1 MRPERGSDGDVARGS
16 NEHVGRGSD
25 EGKARAGAGM
35 KAKYYKSWHLAEDES
50 SFKVTEFEWTMIRF
64 YEAFSRTVT
73 TLGMLTIDADLKYS
87 EHLIL
92 HVIRM
97 QDRPKSSATIARMI
111 NRDDIP
117 NIQYSLR
124 KLEAKGLIEKVQE
137 NGAKTF
143 AYRVTEKGALTTDEY
158 AALRNEVLLGPM
170 ATLGNFD
177 ASIAKVTQLLGVMTG
192 IYEEAA
198 RSSATFSKDETEED

>member
-1 MRPERGSDGDVARGS
+1 MAETVLHAGVDSGSAESMTR
-16 NEHVGRGSD
+16 VGV
-25 EGKARAGAGM
+25 GM

-64 YEAFSRTVT
+64 YEAFSRCVT
-73 TLGMLTIDADLKYS
+73 TMGALTIDMDLKYS

-137 NGAKTF
+137 AGSKTF
-143 AYRVTEKGALTTDEY
+143 AYAVTEKGAQTTDEY

-170 ATLGNFD
+170 ATIGNFD

-198 RSSATFSKDETEED
+198 RNSATFSKDETGED

>member
-1 MRPERGSDGDVARGS
+1 MRDSDEEV
-16 NEHVGRGSD
+16 VPGSD
-25 EGKARAGAGM
+25 EGKAHAGAGM

-50 SFKVTEFEWTMIRF
+50 SFKVTEFEWAMIRF
-64 YEAFSRTVT
+64 YEAFSRSVT
-73 TLGMLTIDADLKYS
+73 TMGTLTIDADIKYS

-97 QDRPKSSATIARMI
+97 QDRLKSSATIARMI

-124 KLEAKGLIEKVQE
+124 KLEAKGLIEKVQGK
-137 NGAKTF
+137 GAKNF

-158 AALRNEVLLGPM
+158 AALRSEVLLEPM

>member
-1 MRPERGSDGDVARGS
+1 MSARG
-16 NEHVGRGSD
+16 GMLRG
-25 EGKARAGAGM
+25 EPAGASGARDGAELVTDM
-35 KAKYYKSWHLAEDES
+35 KAKYYRSWHLAESES

-64 YEAFSRTVT
+64 YEAFARCVSTIGALT
-73 TLGMLTIDADLKYS
+73 TDVDLKFS

-97 QDRPKSSATIARMI
+97 QDRPKNSATIARMI

-124 KLEAKGLIEKVQE
+124 KLESANLIQKTPEKS
-137 NGAKTF
+137 GKTF
-143 AYRVTEKGALTTDEY
+143 AYAVTLLGEKVTEEY
-158 AALRNEVLLGPM
+158 ASVRAEMLLENLG
-170 ATLGNFD
+170 TLVNFD
-177 ASIAKVTQLLGVMTG
+177 GQVTKMTQLLGVMTG

-198 RSSATFSKDETEED
+198 RNSATLSKGD

>member
-1 MRPERGSDGDVARGS
+1 MAESMLHAREDSGSAGGMTR
-16 NEHVGRGSD
+16 VGV
-25 EGKARAGAGM
+25 GM

-64 YEAFSRTVT
+64 YEAFSRSVT
-73 TLGMLTIDADLKYS
+73 TMGALTIDADLKYS

-137 NGAKTF
+137 SGSKTF
-143 AYRVTEKGALTTDEY
+143 AYKVTDKGAQTTDEY
-158 AALRNEVLLGPM
+158 AALRNEVLLEPM

-198 RSSATFSKDETEED
+198 RNSATFSKDEAGEG

>member
-1 MRPERGSDGDVARGS
+1 M
-16 NEHVGRGSD
+16 
-25 EGKARAGAGM
+25 ARASMLRHSASGASRDAEDPEPETQVR
-35 KAKYYKSWHLAEDES
+35 AKYYRSWHLAGDES

-64 YEAFSRTVT
+64 YEAFSRCVSTIGALTV
-73 TLGMLTIDADLKYS
+73 DADIKFS

-97 QDRPKSSATIARMI
+97 QDRPKNSTTIARMI

-124 KLEAKGLIEKVQE
+124 KLEAANLIEKTKE
-137 NGAKTF
+137 TSGKTF
-143 AYRVTEKGALTTDEY
+143 AYAVTELGARVTDEY
-158 AALRNEVLLGPM
+158 AAIRSEVLLEN
-170 ATLGNFD
+170 LGTIGSFD
-177 ASIAKVTQLLGVMTG
+177 AQITKMTQLLGVMTG

-198 RSSATFSKDETEED
+198 RNSATFSKDD